1 MSPECVCEVSAQ
13 KTTQWAA
20 APCPLLQ
27 NMAVFT
33 VGSSDNLQKIF
44 CLVLMIMSIMLKSC
58 IFNHISLK
66 ILIYGFLSA
75 HTQKMA
81 VTQHVS
87 TKLSYLSCLI
97 VLKHYYTHK
106 FMRKTYELQK
116 SQLCRKVNSWE
127 RNCMFIFDLC
137 AGQGGVGGGGGKRG
151 HCPLRKNLCPLSFL
165 NELIC
170 LNR

>member
-1 MSPECVCEVSAQ
+1 MSCCSLPS
-13 KTTQWAA
+13 
-20 APCPLLQ
+20 LQ

-33 VGSSDNLQKIF
+33 VGSSDHLQKIF
-44 CLVLMIMSIMLKSC
+44 CLVLMIMSITLNSC

-75 HTQKMA
+75 HIRSTHTQKMA

-97 VLKHYYTHK
+97 VLKQSNTHK

-116 SQLCRKVNSWE
+116 KSVMSEGKQL
-127 RNCMFIFDLC
+127 
-137 AGQGGVGGGGGKRG
+137 GKKLHVYIWQKG
-151 HCPLRKNLCPLSFL
+151 ALSYFQKGAL
-165 NELIC
+165 PPQKEFVPPQFS
-170 LNR
+170 

>member
-1 MSPECVCEVSAQ
+1 MSPECVCEVSAE
-13 KTTQWAA
+13 KTTHLFKCKWAA

-44 CLVLMIMSIMLKSC
+44 CLVLMIMSITLNSC

-75 HTQKMA
+75 HIRSTHTQKMA

-87 TKLSYLSCLI
+87 TKRSYLSCLI
-97 VLKHYYTHK
+97 VLKRSNTHK

-116 SQLCRKVNSWE
+116 SQLCQKVNSWE

-137 AGQGGVGGGGGKRG
+137 AGQGGQKGALPPQKEFV
-151 HCPLRKNLCPLSFL
+151 PPQFS
-165 NELIC
+165 
-170 LNR
+170 